1 MPQDNFIGSVQQL
14 LRSTILQQRALAKN
28 IANQNT
34 PGYSREEVDFN
45 QVLQNLKANE
55 NVHLMATKR
64 EHISQNSQATGIAE
78 VQKSSEPIPPGKIN
92 NVDLD
97 SEMSNMAKT
106 QLYYEMLARVMRN
119 RFQNLRSVITGKTS

>member
-34 PGYSREEVDFN
+34 PGYHREEVDFN

-55 NVHLMATKR
+55 NVHLLETNR
-64 EHISQNSQATGIAE
+64 EHISTNSQAADVVE
-78 VQKSSEPIPPGKIN
+78 VKKSSEPIPQGKIN

-97 SEMSNMAKT
+97 NEMSNMAKT